1 MLKTR
6 FLCTKVPNSEF
17 ELSSILPIIGCEAGL
32 AANKV
37 YWIVPQF
44 GLLADA
50 SVNAKLK
57 LVKIVVC
64 KGIV

>member
-6 FLCTKVPNSEF
+6 FLCTKVPLSVF

-37 YWIVPQF
+37 YRIVPQF
-44 GLLADA
+44 GSLADA
-50 SVNAKLK
+50 SVNA
-57 LVKIVVC
+57 
-64 KGIV
+64 